1 MSGGKKKYQK
11 TKTYSESEL
20 KRAVRNATEQ
30 AVARLLLL
38 CIVAAR
44 DEFDMDEEKT
54 VQFTDTMQRYIEY
67 EDQGLID
74 MKAASESLKKRTGID
89 LRIIK

>member
-1 MSGGKKKYQK
+1 MSSGKKKYPK
-11 TKTYSESEL
+11 KRTYSEGEL
-20 KRAVRNATEQ
+20 KKAVRKATEES
-30 AVARLLLL
+30 VARLLLL

-44 DEFDMDEEKT
+44 DEFDMDEEQT
-54 VQFTDTMQRYIEY
+54 VKFTDTMKRYIEY
-67 EDQGLID
+67 EDAGLID